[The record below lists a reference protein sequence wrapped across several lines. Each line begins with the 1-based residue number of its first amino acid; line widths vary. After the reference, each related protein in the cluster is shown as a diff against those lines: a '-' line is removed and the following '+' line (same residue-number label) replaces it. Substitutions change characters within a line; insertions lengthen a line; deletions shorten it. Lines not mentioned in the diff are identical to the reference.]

1 MTQREDENL
10 RDVLEALTRLRLSH
24 DQLQARR
31 PAPDAACAR
40 AALEPMVGLAAAGAR
55 PVAPAPHGVGGHA
68 PASAIDFTDLPWLA
82 EAEPPGGEPG
92 LEALVDATPTLGANA
107 HGESAEYLRRD
118 IPVETRLPHLRG
130 LAEALR
136 QALPE
141 AGVLGGL
148 SNDADLLAEA
158 RAEDLVFLDLETTG
172 LHRGI
177 IVLLGYMTMGP
188 GERPLTC
195 TQLFPRGYDEEAPML
210 GEFLALLRKHPVLVT
225 FNGRSFDAPFLESRL
240 RFHGWFEPLSYAH
253 VDLLHLSRR
262 LWRGRLPDFRLQ
274 TLERRLFGRRRL
286 ADLPGSE
293 VPRVWEDYE
302 RCGELRHLPGI
313 WEHNLRDIAT
323 LAELLVRAVGE
334 APLLEMGEEVG

>member
-1 MTQREDENL
+1 MREEENL

-24 DQLQARR
+24 DRLQGQRASGRAPLD
-31 PAPDAACAR
+31 PAVGAASAPS
-40 AALEPMVGLAAAGAR
+40 APGSGFELEGAAA
-55 PVAPAPHGVGGHA
+55 V
-68 PASAIDFTDLPWLA
+68 DFTDLPWLA
-82 EAEPPGGEPG
+82 EAPGEPS
-92 LEALVDATPTLGANA
+92 LEALVGAEPVRGADA
-107 HGESAEYLRRD
+107 HGESGEYLRRD
-118 IPVETRLPHLRG
+118 VVVETRLPHLRG

-136 QALPE
+136 EALPE
-141 AGVLGGL
+141 AGGLAGL
-148 SNDADLLAEA
+148 SGDTDLLAEA

-177 IVLLGYMTMGP
+177 IVLLGYMTLGP

-210 GEFLALLRKHPVLVT
+210 GEFLTLLRKHPVLVS

-240 RFHGWFEPLSYAH
+240 RFHGWFEPLNYAH

-293 VPRVWEDYE
+293 VPRVWQDYE

-323 LAELLVRAVGE
+323 LAELLVRAVRDL
-334 APLLEMGEEVG
+334 PLMTDLT

>member
-10 RDVLEALTRLRLSH
+10 REVLEALTRLRLSH
-24 DQLQARR
+24 DRLQEQRTTGEV
-31 PAPDAACAR
+31 CAR
-40 AALEPMVGLAAAGAR
+40 KALEPAPTAA
-55 PVAPAPHGVGGHA
+55 
-68 PASAIDFTDLPWLA
+68 DFTTLPWLA
-82 EAEPPGGEPG
+82 EAAAEPS
-92 LEALVDATPTLGANA
+92 LAALVNAAPARHADAQ
-107 HGESAEYLRRD
+107 GETGEYLKREVD
-118 IPVETRLPHLRG
+118 VEARLPHLRG

-136 QALPE
+136 LALPE
-141 AGVLGGL
+141 AAVLAGQAADL
-148 SNDADLLAEA
+148 DLLAEA
-158 RAEDLVFLDLETTG
+158 RAEELVFLDLETTG

-177 IVLLGYMTMGP
+177 IVLLGYMTLGP
-188 GERPLTC
+188 GDRPLTC

-210 GEFLALLRKHPVLVT
+210 GEFLELLRRHPILVS

-253 VDLLHLSRR
+253 VDLLHLARR

-323 LAELLVRAVGE
+323 LAELLLRAVAE
-334 APLLEMGEEVG
+334 APLLDLGEDPAAAGA